1 MSAALQESGGA
12 DRRARI
18 AELRR
23 TRPRNR
29 FLRASCWGLGALGA
43 WSWAS
48 GEIAVG
54 ELFSARRQA
63 NLERFLEQEAVP
75 RPLRDGEGGL
85 GELAEWAGGLW
96 SASGAQATAATLGI
110 AVLAIVLAGLAGSVL
125 APLGARTLM
134 RPDPYVPAGGRRTF
148 GWRLV
153 SGTTRAACILL
164 RAIPEYVWAFLL
176 LAMLGPSAWP
186 AVLALFVHNAGILGR
201 LGADTVENLRDG
213 PLAAQRALGASRAQ
227 LAFAGIYPAALGR
240 YLLYFFYRFE
250 TCVREATVLGM
261 LGVVSLG
268 YYVQDAR
275 ARMRY
280 DEMLFLVAL
289 GALLVVAAD
298 VASNLARRALR
309 RAGS

>member
-1 MSAALQESGGA
+1 MN
-12 DRRARI
+12 ARI

-29 FLRASCWGLGALGA
+29 FLRTSCGALAALGA

-48 GEIAVG
+48 GEIAIG

-63 NLERFLEQEAVP
+63 NLERFLEREAVP
-75 RPLRDGEGGL
+75 RPLRDGEGGF
-85 GELAEWAGGLW
+85 GEFLDWAGGLW
-96 SASGAQATAATLGI
+96 SGSGASATAVTLGI
-110 AVLAIVLAGLAGSVL
+110 AVLAIVLAALAGAVA

-134 RPDPYVPAGGRRTF
+134 QPDPYLSNGGR
-148 GWRLV
+148 GSIAWRLV
-153 SGTTRAACILL
+153 SGGTRAACILL

-186 AVLALFVHNAGILGR
+186 AVLALFIHNAGILGR
-201 LGADTVENLRDG
+201 LGADTVENLRIG
-213 PLAAQRALGASRAQ
+213 PLAAQRALGASRRQ
-227 LAFAGIYPAALGR
+227 LAFAGIFPAALGR

-309 RAGS
+309 RAGN